1 MATDTRANPSAL
13 RKFNEATVAYIVPA
27 FLVVLNVMDSYQTNE
42 FNIAAGI
49 YLLFS
54 SLYNDE
60 EPENPEP
67 KKTAS
72 EKDKASK
79 KSRRLLA
86 TFGACIVLLFG
97 LEPVFSRVADLCFEL
112 FYSGEPFEQTFLNG
126 YAGQDQE
133 IRYQFRAVKSDR
145 CIPDQSMIVG
155 AIDHHIKT
163 HGCKL
168 RQTECLDLTKTFSG
182 FLLIGPTRAFD
193 MNLYCG
199 PTLSFNTV
207 CDLEERDSQVGI

>member
-1 MATDTRANPSAL
+1 MLDRTKRFVINFGFGNSDTPHSD
-13 RKFNEATVAYIVPA
+13 TIV
-27 FLVVLNVMDSYQTNE
+27 TN
-42 FNIAAGI
+42 
-49 YLLFS
+49 L
-54 SLYNDE
+54 
-60 EPENPEP
+60 
-67 KKTAS
+67 T
-72 EKDKASK
+72 
-79 KSRRLLA
+79 
-86 TFGACIVLLFG
+86 
-97 LEPVFSRVADLCFEL
+97 
-112 FYSGEPFEQTFLNG
+112 Q
-126 YAGQDQE
+126 
-133 IRYQFRAVKSDR
+133 AVKSDR

-207 CDLEERDSQVGI
+207 CDLEDRDSQVGI